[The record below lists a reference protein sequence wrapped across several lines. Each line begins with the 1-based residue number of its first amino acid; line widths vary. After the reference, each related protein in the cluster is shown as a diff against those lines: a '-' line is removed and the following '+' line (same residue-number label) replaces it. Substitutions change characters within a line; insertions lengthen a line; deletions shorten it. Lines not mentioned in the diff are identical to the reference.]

1 MNDKMKNQNKFR
13 LKKGLKRPSQ
23 KNGKQNNFLLWAMW
37 ILAIMAFFSIFSQNN
52 LPSDKTASK
61 EIAYS
66 EFYSLL
72 KENPKT
78 ESIQSLT
85 MTENQMEGVLKDGSK
100 FRVLI
105 PVDDKAILEVIRENV
120 KNFKILPPN
129 TFWPFFF
136 NALPFILFIIFI
148 WFMSSRS
155 TQMGNRL
162 WSFGKSRAQVKDGKT
177 LKITFNDVAGVDEAK
192 EELQEIIQFL
202 KEPKKFERLG
212 GKIPKGVLLIGRPG
226 TGKTLLAKAVA
237 GEADVPFF
245 SLSGSDFVE
254 MFVGVGAS
262 RVRDLF
268 DQARKASKTS
278 GKGCII
284 FIDEIDAVGRLRF
297 SGIGGGHDEREQT
310 LNALLVE
317 MDGFDTH
324 GGLIVMAATNRP
336 DTLDPALLR
345 PGRFDRQ
352 IVVPLPDIIGR
363 EEILKVHTR
372 NIKLAENVDLKRIAQ
387 QTVYFSGADL
397 ANACNEAALLAAR
410 KNKDF
415 VEYEEMQAA
424 IERVTMGPEKK
435 SRIVSKRE
443 KEITAYHE
451 AGHAI
456 LSLFVE
462 GADPF
467 TKVSIIPRGMAGGYT
482 ITPPMEDKQTWSRKE
497 LLGKMVVSLGG
508 RASEEIFLSDI
519 TTGAQAD
526 LEQATAIARAM
537 ICEYGMSEKL
547 GTLTL
552 GHHHG
557 QLFLG
562 RDMMEQKNYSEST
575 AQAIDEEI
583 RTFIDECYRQ
593 AKKLLTE
600 NKDKVETL
608 VARLKEKEVLDVEEA
623 KIMLGLTPPPIES
636 TPQPSAPPAD
646 GALS

>member
-1 MNDKMKNQNKFR
+1 MKNQNKMQS
-13 LKKGLKRPSQ
+13 KKNLKRPP
-23 KNGKQNNFLLWAMW
+23 KRDPQNNVWLWAMW
-37 ILAIMAFFSIFSQNN
+37 VMAILIFVSFFNRNN
-52 LPSDKTASK
+52 FNTDHTASK
-61 EIAYS
+61 ELAYS
-66 EFYSLL
+66 EFYALL
-72 KENPKT
+72 KDNLKT
-78 ESIQSLT
+78 SEIQALT
-85 MTENQMEGVLKDGSK
+85 MTDNQMTGTLKNGSK
-100 FRVLI
+100 FHVMI
-105 PVDDKAILEVIRENV
+105 PADDKAILDLIRENV
-120 KNFKILPPN
+120 KNFKVLVPN
-129 TFWPFFF
+129 LFWP
-136 NALPFILFIIFI
+136 NLLSWLGPTLLLILFF

-155 TQMGNRL
+155 AQMGNRL
-162 WSFGKSRAQVKDGKT
+162 WSFGKSRAQAKDGKAF
-177 LKITFNDVAGVDEAK
+177 KVTFNDVAGVDEAK
-192 EELQEIIQFL
+192 EELQEIILFL
-202 KEPKKFERLG
+202 KDPRRFERLG

-268 DQARKASKTS
+268 EQARKASKAS

-352 IVVPLPDIIGR
+352 VVVPLPDIIGR

-372 NIKLAENVDLKRIAQ
+372 NIKLAENVDLKKIAQ

-435 SRIVSKRE
+435 SRIVSKKE

-482 ITPPMEDKQTWSRKE
+482 ITPPMEDKQTWSRNE
-497 LLGKMVVSLGG
+497 LLAKITVSLGG
-508 RASEEIFLSDI
+508 RACEEMFLNDI

-537 ICEYGMSEKL
+537 VCDYGMSEKL

-552 GHHHG
+552 GSHHG
-557 QLFLG
+557 QIFLG

-583 RTFIDECYRQ
+583 RFFIDASYTR
-593 AKKLLTE
+593 AKKLLQE
-600 NKDKVETL
+600 NKTKVEAL
-608 VARLKEKEVLDVEEA
+608 VARLKEKEVLDADEA
-623 KIMLGLTPPPIES
+623 RVLLGLAPVPASQGTDTPC
-636 TPQPSAPPAD
+636 AD
-646 GALS
+646 NATS

>member
-1 MNDKMKNQNKFR
+1 MENNNKQEYKAKN
-13 LKKGLKRPSQ
+13 KKALKRPPTRKDRPNSFWLWI
-23 KNGKQNNFLLWAMW
+23 GLIFLAMM
-37 ILAIMAFFSIFSQNN
+37 LFSQTNMNN
-52 LPSDKTASK
+52 GVTASK
-61 EIAYS
+61 ELAYS
-66 EFYSLL
+66 EFYALVKDSQ
-72 KENPKT
+72 KAET
-78 ESIQSLT
+78 VQSLT
-85 MTENQMEGVLKDGSK
+85 MTDNQLEGTLKDGSR
-100 FRVLI
+100 FRVTI
-105 PVDDKAILEVIRENV
+105 PADDKALLDLIRQNV
-120 KNFKILPPN
+120 SNFKVTIAN
-129 TFWPFFF
+129 TFWSSLIFSIGP
-136 NALPFILFIIFI
+136 ILILIIFF
-148 WFMSSRS
+148 WFLSNRGA
-155 TQMGNRL
+155 QMGNRL
-162 WSFGKSRAQVKDGKT
+162 WSFGKSRARINDDKNP
-177 LKITFNDVAGVDEAK
+177 KITFNDVAGVDEAK

-202 KEPKKFERLG
+202 KDPKKFERLG

-268 DQARKASKTS
+268 EQARKASKTS

-352 IVVPLPDIIGR
+352 VVVPLPDIIGR

-372 NIKLAENVDLKRIAQ
+372 NIKLGPNVDLKRIAQ

-456 LSLFVE
+456 LSLLVE

-482 ITPPMEDKQTWSRKE
+482 ITPPLEDKQNWSRKE
-497 LLGKMVVSLGG
+497 LLAKIVIALGG

-519 TTGAQAD
+519 TTGAQSD
-526 LEQATAIARAM
+526 LEQATGIARAM
-537 ICEYGMSEKL
+537 ICEFGMSEKL

-552 GHHHG
+552 GNHHN

-562 RDMMEQKNYSEST
+562 RDMVEQKNYSEAT
-575 AQAIDEEI
+575 AKAIDDEI
-583 RTFIDECYRQ
+583 RFFIDDSYHR
-593 AKKLLTE
+593 AKKLLDE
-600 NKDKVETL
+600 NREKVEII
-608 VARLKEKEVLDVEEA
+608 VAKLKEKEILDVEEA
-623 KIMLGLTPPPIES
+623 RILLGMPIAAEQRS
-636 TPQPSAPPAD
+636 ASHTNPSA
-646 GALS
+646 